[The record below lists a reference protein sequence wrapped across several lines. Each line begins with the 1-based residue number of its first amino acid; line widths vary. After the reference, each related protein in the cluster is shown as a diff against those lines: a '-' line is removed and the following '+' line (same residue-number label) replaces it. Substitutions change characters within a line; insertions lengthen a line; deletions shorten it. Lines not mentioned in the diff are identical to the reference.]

1 MLFSA
6 FYYVLNLVSKL
17 QCPCKLRCFP
27 TFIVDKGE
35 AQKTLLVHPGEITI
49 VALILIAWICAVALF
64 LQKWG
69 RIRIVHNQEPRFKR
83 EFKNLDTIKVVKRPT
98 DSVIYRS
105 YPRQVSKTMA
115 AREKRIERMN
125 TMPNIKISET
135 IGESQQNSILEDHK
149 KMVHRFKTLA
159 TLPVIEMEEDGDSDD
174 GHQERTGGNRRGSQH
189 RKEEKRLVIELD
201 ELKSE
206 QNQSES

>member
-1 MLFSA
+1 ML
-6 FYYVLNLVSKL
+6 V
-17 QCPCKLRCFP
+17 
-27 TFIVDKGE
+27 VDREE

-49 VALILIAWICAVALF
+49 VALILIAWICAIALF

-125 TMPNIKISET
+125 TMPNIKIPDTAAEK
-135 IGESQQNSILEDHK
+135 QQNSILDDHK

-159 TLPVIEMEEDGDSDD
+159 TLPVMEMEEDGDSDD
-174 GHQERTGGNRRGSQH
+174 GHQQKRTDSSKSQKGQSHH
-189 RKEEKRLVIELD
+189 RKEEKKPVIELD

>member
-1 MLFSA
+1 M
-6 FYYVLNLVSKL
+6 
-17 QCPCKLRCFP
+17 
-27 TFIVDKGE
+27 
-35 AQKTLLVHPGEITI
+35 VHPGEITI
-49 VALILIAWICAVALF
+49 VALILIAWICAIALF

-125 TMPNIKISET
+125 TMPNIKIPET

-149 KMVHRFKTLA
+149 KMVHRFKTLP

-174 GHQERTGGNRRGSQH
+174 GHQQRTGGNRRGSHH
-189 RKEEKRLVIELD
+189 RKEEKKPVIELD

>member
-1 MLFSA
+1 M
-6 FYYVLNLVSKL
+6 
-17 QCPCKLRCFP
+17 
-27 TFIVDKGE
+27 
-35 AQKTLLVHPGEITI
+35 
-49 VALILIAWICAVALF
+49 VALILVAWFCAIVLF

-98 DSVIYRS
+98 DSIIYRN

-115 AREKRIERMN
+115 AREKRIARMN
-125 TMPNIKISET
+125 TMPNIKIPGIKEQKEQNT
-135 IGESQQNSILEDHK
+135 IQDDHT

-159 TLPVIEMEEDGDSDD
+159 TLPVLEMEEDGDSDD
-174 GHQERTGGNRRGSQH
+174 SHQPRTVNIKTDNHHCNTENQSVM
-189 RKEEKRLVIELD
+189 EMD
-201 ELKSE
+201 ELNSE